1 MNRPMPWMK
10 LASSCLAA
18 WLLLSACRPLLTPTP
33 AARTGVT
40 PSAVRTQEPSPAQ
53 PSPTTADAL
62 PTPRAT
68 RSEEP
73 LDPPPAP
80 AARGAT
86 PIIPFDPSETPTP
99 SATLSLIHIS
109 EPTRPY

>member
-1 MNRPMPWMK
+1 MNGKMSWMK
-10 LASSCLAA
+10 LVSSCLAA

-80 AARGAT
+80 AARAHAASG
-86 PIIPFDPSETPTP
+86 
-99 SATLSLIHIS
+99 TLAHTHAHGQSVDHLR
-109 EPTRPY
+109 T